1 MAGLPA
7 EASGPRWPVDGP
19 YPNGSQTLLTESRG
33 ATSKRDKRPK
43 RVERERRIGAMR
55 AGVQLYVEYERDIRE
70 LESERDALADADD
83 RSGFREFV
91 SSERG
96 RRLADFYQRRIAYE
110 RGQLSIS
117 PSAPIASR
125 NSYLQEAILEALA
138 DGELVFSG
146 RILLVW
152 VLRARLRGSGR
163 PCRGRCGGFRP
174 RGSSRLGNP
183 RRAAGQ
189 ELSMGL
195 AHEWALSAPPG
206 PMRRSGGLLGAPD
219 SPRRRVAWRA

>member
-7 EASGPRWPVDGP
+7 EASGRGWPVDGP
-19 YPNGSQTLLTESRG
+19 YPNGSRTLLTESRG

-43 RVERERRIGAMR
+43 RIERERRIGEMR
-55 AGVQLYVEYERDIRE
+55 AGVQLNVEYERDIRE

-146 RILLVW
+146 RIL
-152 VLRARLRGSGR
+152 ARLGVASPTSGQRTAVSRALTGLLTKGLVEAWKPKAPRPGKSYLWGLPTSGR
-163 PCRGRCGGFRP
+163 
-174 RGSSRLGNP
+174 
-183 RRAAGQ
+183 
-189 ELSMGL
+189 
-195 AHEWALSAPPG
+195 
-206 PMRRSGGLLGAPD
+206 
-219 SPRRRVAWRA
+219 

>member
-1 MAGLPA
+1 
-7 EASGPRWPVDGP
+7 
-19 YPNGSQTLLTESRG
+19 
-33 ATSKRDKRPK
+33 
-43 RVERERRIGAMR
+43 MR
-55 AGVQLYVEYERDIRE
+55 AGVHLNVEYERDIRA

-117 PSAPIASR
+117 PSAPVASR

-146 RILLVW
+146 RIL
-152 VLRARLRGSGR
+152 ARLGVASPTSGQRTAVSRALRGLLTKGLVEAWKPTAPRPGKSYRWGSPTSGR
-163 PCRGRCGGFRP
+163 
-174 RGSSRLGNP
+174 
-183 RRAAGQ
+183 
-189 ELSMGL
+189 
-195 AHEWALSAPPG
+195 
-206 PMRRSGGLLGAPD
+206 
-219 SPRRRVAWRA
+219 